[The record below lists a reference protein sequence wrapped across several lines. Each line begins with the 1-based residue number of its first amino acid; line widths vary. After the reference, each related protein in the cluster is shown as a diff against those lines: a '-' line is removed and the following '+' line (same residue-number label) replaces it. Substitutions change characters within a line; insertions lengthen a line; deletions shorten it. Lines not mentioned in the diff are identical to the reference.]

1 MDATIGT
8 RKKKMTQTSL
18 TAALLLGLP
27 ALGWAEEATPVLS
40 AADTAWMLISTA
52 MVLFMTPGLALFYG
66 GMVRKKNVL
75 GTMMHS
81 FFAMAL
87 IPVLWMVAGYSLAF
101 GTDIGHF
108 IGGFDYLFLRGIR
121 PDDLNGSTYPH
132 LIFIAFQGM
141 FAVITPALVAGAY
154 AERIKFISYAL
165 FTGLWL
171 FLVYVPICH
180 WVWGS
185 GGWLYE
191 KGALDF
197 AGGTVVHMS
206 AGFSALAFAIVLGK
220 RRGYGTTNMSP
231 HNLSLTLTG
240 VGVLWFGWFGFNAG
254 SALAANATAGLAF
267 LTTFLAPAAAGL
279 SWAIAE
285 WMRTGKPT
293 ALGVS
298 SGIVAGL
305 VVITPAAGFVGP
317 GSAVIMGLLAGVICY
332 GAVLLKTPLG
342 YDDSLDAFGV
352 HGVGGMLGALLTG
365 VFASWAGWGDP
376 VESLLFHT
384 DMGAAFDQFL
394 VQVTSVVA
402 TAAYSI
408 VVTLGILFLVK
419 ALVGLR
425 VEDQQELEGLD
436 LTQHGEANYHF

>member
-1 MDATIGT
+1 MVWLVCTVG
-8 RKKKMTQTSL
+8 
-18 TAALLLGLP
+18 LLLGLP
-27 ALGWAEEATPVLS
+27 AIGRAEEAEPVMS
-40 AADTAWMLISTA
+40 AADTTWMLISTA
-52 MVLFMTPGLALFYG
+52 LVLFMTPGLALFYG

-87 IPVLWMVAGYSLAF
+87 VPVLWMAVGYSLAF
-101 GTDIGHF
+101 GTDIGGV
-108 IGGFDYLFLRGIR
+108 IGGLDYLFLSGIS

-171 FLVYVPICH
+171 LLVYAPICH

-185 GGWLYE
+185 GGWLFE

-240 VGVLWFGWFGFNAG
+240 VGMLWFGWFGFNAG
-254 SALAANATAGLAF
+254 SALAASATAGLAF
-267 LTTFLAPAAAGL
+267 LTTFLCPAAAGL
-279 SWAIAE
+279 SWSIAE
-285 WMRTGKPT
+285 WIRTGKPT

-305 VVITPAAGFVGP
+305 VAITPAAGFVGP
-317 GSAVIMGLLAGVICY
+317 GSAVIMGLIAGVVCY
-332 GAVLLKTPLG
+332 AAVLMKGPLG

-376 VESLLFHT
+376 VESLLFHS
-384 DMGAAFDQFL
+384 DMGAALAQFS
-394 VQVTSVVA
+394 VQVISVIA
-402 TAAYSI
+402 TAVYSI
-408 VVTLGILFLVK
+408 VVTLVILMVVK
-419 ALVGLR
+419 AIVGLR
-425 VEDQQELEGLD
+425 VEDQVELEGLD
-436 LTQHGEANYHF
+436 LSQHGEANYHF

>member
-1 MDATIGT
+1 MQQRTRRMVWLVGT
-8 RKKKMTQTSL
+8 VG
-18 TAALLLGLP
+18 LLLGLP
-27 ALGWAEEATPVLS
+27 ALGGAEEAEPVMS
-40 AADTAWMLISTA
+40 AADTGWMLISTA
-52 MVLFMTPGLALFYG
+52 LVLFMTPGLALFYG

-81 FFAMAL
+81 FFIMAL
-87 IPVLWMVAGYSLAF
+87 VPVLWMAVGYSLAF
-101 GTDIGHF
+101 GPDVGGLGF
-108 IGGFDYLFLRGIR
+108 IGGLDHVMLRGIS
-121 PDDLNGSTYPH
+121 PDGLNGTIPT
-132 LIFIAFQGM
+132 LIFVAFQGM
-141 FAVITPALVAGAY
+141 FAVITPALIAGAY

-165 FTGLWL
+165 FTTLWL
-171 FLVYVPICH
+171 LLVYAPICH

-185 GGWLYE
+185 GGWLFE

-254 SALAANATAGLAF
+254 SALAASATAGLAF

-279 SWAIAE
+279 SWSIVE
-285 WMRTGKPT
+285 WLRTGKPT

-305 VVITPAAGFVGP
+305 VAITPAAGFVGP
-317 GSAVIMGLLAGVICY
+317 GSAVILGLIAGVVCY
-332 GAVLLKTPLG
+332 GAVLLKNPLG

-376 VESLLFHT
+376 VQSLLFHT
-384 DMGAAFDQFL
+384 DMGAAISQFT
-394 VQVTSVVA
+394 VQVVSVIA
-402 TAAYSI
+402 TAVYSI
-408 VVTLGILFLVK
+408 VVTLVILMVVK

-425 VEDQQELEGLD
+425 VTDQVELEGLD
-436 LTQHGEANYHF
+436 LSQHGEANYHF

>member
-1 MDATIGT
+1 M
-8 RKKKMTQTSL
+8 
-18 TAALLLGLP
+18 
-27 ALGWAEEATPVLS
+27 
-40 AADTAWMLISTA
+40 
-52 MVLFMTPGLALFYG
+52 
-66 GMVRKKNVL
+66 
-75 GTMMHS
+75 
-81 FFAMAL
+81 
-87 IPVLWMVAGYSLAF
+87 
-101 GTDIGHF
+101 
-108 IGGFDYLFLRGIR
+108 LRGIA
-121 PDDLNGSTYPH
+121 PDAVNGSIPT
-132 LIFIAFQGM
+132 LVFVAFQGM
-141 FAVITPALVAGAY
+141 FAVITPALIAGAY

-165 FTGLWL
+165 FTTLWL
-171 FLVYVPICH
+171 LLVYAPICH

-185 GGWLYE
+185 GGWLFE

-254 SALAANATAGLAF
+254 SALAASSTAGLAF

-279 SWAIAE
+279 SWSIVE
-285 WMRTGKPT
+285 WLRTGKPT

-305 VVITPAAGFVGP
+305 VAITPAAGFVGP
-317 GSAVIMGLLAGVICY
+317 GSAVILGLIAGVVCY
-332 GAVLLKTPLG
+332 GAVLLKNPLG

-365 VFASWAGWGDP
+365 VFASWPGWGDP
-376 VESLLFHT
+376 VQSLLFHT
-384 DMGAAFDQFL
+384 DMSAAVSQFS
-394 VQVTSVVA
+394 VQVISVVA
-402 TAAYSI
+402 TAVYSI
-408 VVTLGILFLVK
+408 VVTLVILMVVK

-425 VEDQQELEGLD
+425 VADQVELEGLD